1 MEFSVAFRVTTA
13 SMLLALVAGCSGTAA
28 VAPAPRQQ
36 NDSGAEPGIKAVA
49 LVFILRDCPICNSY
63 IPELNRLHQT
73 FANRGV
79 MLRLVH
85 ADPQTTEAEAREHA
99 SEYQIEPKVI
109 LDPQHAKV
117 KWAGATVAPEVAVFS
132 PSGDL
137 LYRGRID
144 DQYAGLGK
152 RRTQVTSHDL
162 RDALEAI
169 LAGKS
174 VPNPRT
180 EAVGCPIPELT
191 KGN

>member
-1 MEFSVAFRVTTA
+1 MDFSVAIRATTA
-13 SMLLALVAGCSGTAA
+13 LVLAILAGCSGTAA
-28 VAPAPRQQ
+28 TVPTARQD
-36 NDSGAEPGIKAVA
+36 NDWGTDPGVKAIA
-49 LVFILRDCPICNSY
+49 LVFMLRDCPICNSY
-63 IPELNRLHQT
+63 IPELNRLHQA

-85 ADPQTTEAEAREHA
+85 ADPQTTEAEANEHA
-99 SEYQIEPKVI
+99 SEYQIEPRVI

-117 KWAGATVAPEVAVFS
+117 KWAGATIAPEVAVFS
-132 PSGDL
+132 PAGDL

-169 LAGKS
+169 LTEKP
-174 VPNPRT
+174 VREPRT
-180 EAVGCPIPELT
+180 EAVGCPIPELP